1 MEDFGLIKCSHFVEN
16 FVFYIKFRFLG
27 VSSTMLGFSRS
38 SCLTDWLRKGVY
50 DKEIMVPPGKPK
62 KIKNPEIP
70 VLKAC
75 NK

>member
-1 MEDFGLIKCSHFVEN
+1 
-16 FVFYIKFRFLG
+16 
-27 VSSTMLGFSRS
+27 MLGFSRS